1 MAFVSNGVDPFWNI
15 CAAGARDK
23 AEELDI
29 RLDVIFPSGDAADQR
44 QKLEDLLIR
53 GVDGIAVSPVDREGL
68 NDLLNSIAAEI
79 PLITQDADAPDSDR
93 LGFIGID
100 NYTAGRE
107 VGQLVKEAIPDGG
120 KVAIFI
126 GRLEQQ
132 NSRDRR
138 QGVIDELLDREAD
151 PARFDEI
158 GSVPTGGKYEV
169 VDTRVDN
176 FDIAQAKAGAEDIL
190 TTTPDLACMVGLFAY
205 NAPACL
211 EALRGADQLGKIA
224 VVAFDEQEAT
234 LDAMEHGHIF
244 GTVSQNPYQ
253 YGAESVRLLEAI
265 SRGDRSVIPEGKI
278 LRVEST
284 IVRRA
289 NLVEF
294 RAALRARVPS
304 LRQNQGDE

>member
-93 LGFIGID
+93 LCFIGID

-190 TTTPDLACMVGLFAY
+190 TTTPDLACMVGLFAD